1 MVTCKI
7 QIPQMGWSLPRAG
20 RESFACKPWVW
31 IFSFPRSCGDL
42 AGDHAH
48 HIKKEGRLESVLV
61 KLRHEVDVRQTD
73 RAEED

>member
-7 QIPQMGWSLPRAG
+7 QIPQMGRSLPRAG

-31 IFSFPRSCGDL
+31 IFSFPRSRGDL

-48 HIKKEGRLESVLV
+48 HVKEEGRLESVLV
-61 KLRHEVDVRQTD
+61 KLRHEVDVRLTD
-73 RAEED
+73 GAEED